1 MTLIINTYKKI
12 RNRFMLLINFW
23 RQTLPLVVLSALLSA
38 CGVNNIPTYDEQVKS
53 SWSQV
58 ENQYQRR
65 ADLIPNLVSTVKG
78 YAAHEKE
85 TLIAVTNAR
94 AKVGSMQVSGKLLD
108 NPQAM
113 QQFQKAQGELGSA
126 LKRLLVVSERYPNL
140 KANQNFLA
148 LQSQLEGTEN
158 RISVARRDF
167 ITSTERYNTEIRTFP
182 GKLWHDFLYSDMKL
196 REAYTA
202 TSQDAETA
210 PKVSF

>member
-1 MTLIINTYKKI
+1 MEKIMWFIKSWRRTLS
-12 RNRFMLLINFW
+12 
-23 RQTLPLVVLSALLSA
+23 LVFLSALLSA
-38 CGVNNIPTYDEQVKS
+38 CGLNNIPTYDEQVKS
-53 SWSQV
+53 AWSQV

-78 YAAHEKE
+78 YAAHEKD

-94 AKVGSMQVSGKLLD
+94 AKVGSIQVTKNLLE

-113 QQFQKAQGELGSA
+113 QQFQQAQGQLGSA
-126 LKRLLVVSERYPNL
+126 LKRLLVVSERYPDL

-182 GKLWHDFLYSDMKL
+182 GKLWHGFLYSDLKL